1 MAYILILGA
10 RSDIARAVSHTF
22 ARNGFNLYLAA
33 RRHEELDPDQRDL
46 TIRYGVMVETREFD
60 VLATTGHGAFYNGL
74 GEKPIGVVCAVGYLG
89 DQEKAERD
97 PAEARRILDTN
108 FTGCVSILSIVA
120 NDFEKRSEGFIIG
133 ISSAAG
139 DRGKKSNYY
148 YGSAKAGL
156 TAFLS
161 GLRNRLHPSGV
172 RVITVKPGFVSTKMT
187 EGMDLP
193 RALTATPE
201 EAADDIFRA
210 WLKDRDVIYTKWYWK
225 FIMLIIRHIPEKIF
239 RKLSL

>member
-10 RSDIARAVSHTF
+10 RSDIARAVSHKF
-22 ARNGFNLYLAA
+22 ARKGFNLCLAA
-33 RRHEELDPDQRDL
+33 RRHEELDPDKRDL
-46 TIRYGVMVETREFD
+46 TIRYGVMVETCEFD
-60 VLATTGHGAFYNGL
+60 VLDTASHGAFYDGL
-74 GEKPIGVVCAVGYLG
+74 GEKPFGVVCAVGYLG
-89 DQEKAERD
+89 DQAMAERD
-97 PAEARRILDTN
+97 PGEAGRIVDTN

-120 NDFEKRSEGFIIG
+120 NDFEKRRKGFIIG
-133 ISSAAG
+133 LSSAAG

-161 GLRNRLHPSGV
+161 GLRNRLYPSGV
-172 RVITVKPGFVSTKMT
+172 RVLTVKPGYVSTKMT
-187 EGMDLP
+187 ENMDLP

-201 EAADDIFRA
+201 EAADDIYRA
-210 WLKDRDVIYTKWYWK
+210 WLKGRDVIYTKWYWN

-239 RKLSL
+239 KKLSL